1 MRRPSIR
8 TRLTSMIS
16 AGQTPL
22 GAWITSSDPS
32 TSMILGDVGFDFLVI
47 DDEHGVLG
55 PRDILNHVR
64 SAWANGIPTLQR
76 VGSNDLRSIQRA
88 LDTGSDGVI
97 IPKVGTADDARRAV
111 HASRYQPA
119 GRGMCPVVPATSW
132 SQDDWSEY
140 VSTANAEVVVIPL
153 IETEEGVRSFAEIA
167 TVDGIDFAFFGF
179 ADLAL
184 DLGLDMYTERD
195 KLQPYWEEMKRVAAN
210 TGVRLGMPLGSGFE
224 GTTWGTAAGD
234 LNLLRTTA
242 RDVLELA
249 RERFAPTTV

>member
-1 MRRPSIR
+1 MPRPSIR
-8 TRLTSMIS
+8 TRLNSMIT

-32 TSMILGDVGFDFLVI
+32 TSMILGDVGFDFLVV

-76 VGSNDLRSIQRA
+76 LGSNDLRSIQRA

-97 IPKVGTADDARRAV
+97 IPKIGTAEQARQAV
-111 HASRYQPA
+111 HATRYQPA

-132 SQDDWSEY
+132 SQDGWADY
-140 VSTANAEVVVIPL
+140 VATANAEVIVIPL
-153 IETEEGVRSFAEIA
+153 IETAEGIQNFAEIA
-167 TVDGIDFAFFGF
+167 AVDGIDFAFFGY

-195 KLQPYWEEMKRVAAN
+195 KLQPYWEKMKQVAADS
-210 TGVRLGMPLGSGFE
+210 GVQLGMPLGAGFE

-234 LNLLRTTA
+234 LNLLRMTA
-242 RDVLELA
+242 RDVLRAA
-249 RERFAPTTV
+249 RERYATARV